1 MEYWEMSGMYIMG
14 YEWDIYGKKGFD
26 GKYDG
31 IYDINGNIIGY
42 SWEYRILMGSE
53 WENQLEMRIFMEIIG
68 NNGKIVCER
77 DYLWDMNGI
86 PSGKLTLRLRMTH
99 RNSCYK

>member
-1 MEYWEMSGMYIMG
+1 MNGISME
-14 YEWDIYGKKGFD
+14 KKGFD

>member
-1 MEYWEMSGMYIMG
+1 MG
-14 YEWDIYGKKGFD
+14 YEWDMENTEMKWNIGRWVGCISWDMNGISMEKKGFD

-68 NNGKIVCER
+68 NNGKIVNV
-77 DYLWDMNGI
+77 NGTI
-86 PSGKLTLRLRMTH
+86 YGIWMGYPPV
-99 RNSCYK
+99 N